1 MLRKLLYLFFVF
13 FISLSASAQTHLMG
27 NGTINTCSGTF
38 YDSGG
43 NGGDY
48 ANNENYTLTIC
59 SSVPGNCVRLNFT
72 LFDLENNF
80 DELTIYNGPSTAS
93 PLVGVFTGNVSPGLI
108 TGSSGCLTLVF
119 TSDAII
125 RSAGWVALISCVVC
139 STPGCATTCNGGAAP
154 SNDACSGAVNIGS
167 LPAPAPC
174 PSGIGALTSS
184 NTTNLCANPE
194 FPYTSML
201 GCQPAGNMSSPAS
214 DVWYRFT
221 ISGPSLNVSISG
233 GLATPNIGLYEGTS
247 CASLI
252 PRGCAIG
259 AAGNLNTTFSGLAA
273 GTYFLQ
279 VSGGNVADQCNFN
292 LTLQNNYDC
301 AGCVIQSNLTATPP
315 PVNGSYP
322 AGQLVNFCYT
332 ISDYNQTSAN
342 WLHGIVPTFG
352 PGWDMSTFTPVSATN
367 CSGAGTWNW
376 YNTNITSSATGNVSG
391 PGFYY
396 ESNLGN
402 PSGLTDGNPG
412 NNFGDNNGAN
422 LCDWTFCFSVRT
434 VPLAQCV
441 PGTSLNI
448 NIDSYGD
455 GESGSWTS
463 VACTQ
468 DPITNFFATLNC
480 CQAPTVATTDPLCP
494 GQNTG
499 SAIATGMG
507 ASPWDYV
514 WTNSTGTV
522 LLTQNNIPGNGTLN
536 GLAPGNYTVSVTDNN
551 GCTSSAAFTIN
562 AAPPFSAIMNT
573 TNLTCNNS
581 NNGSASVVISG
592 GTPGFSYVWTP
603 SGSGANPVALSANN
617 YTVTITDALG
627 CTTSASGIVA
637 QPAVIVA
644 SVVSKT
650 NVDCNGGQNGSIT
663 VSTAGGTP
671 GYSYVWS
678 NGAAG
683 ATISS
688 LSAGVY
694 TVTVTDSRG
703 CTGFMTVGITQPS
716 AIVLAMSSTAASCGS
731 NNGTASVA
739 AIGGTPG
746 YTYAWSPSGGTSSF
760 ANGLGAGG
768 YNVTVTDSR
777 GCTLLGNVVVSN
789 SSGPTTS
796 ISSSVNVTCFGGS
809 NGSATANV
817 VGGLAPISYTWTP
830 SGGTGITASGLS
842 AGNYTVTATDGA
854 GCTSAASVVIS
865 TPLQL
870 TAAISTNVPV
880 SCSYENDGSL
890 TVQGS
895 GGTPAYSYSWSGGS
909 VNATDNNLLPGTY
922 TVTITD
928 ANGCTASATGT
939 VTAPALLQIN
949 ISSNT
954 PASCNLGSNGAATVA
969 AIGGTPGYSYVWSNG
984 TIGTTNTGL
993 AAGTYTVTA
1002 TDANGCVATQI
1013 VVISEATPLVLALAS
1028 TGTTCGSS
1036 NGSASVVVGGG
1047 TPGYTYS
1054 WNPSGGTGNSASGLG
1069 SGNYSVLVTDAN
1081 GCTAIGNVSVPSA
1094 NGPVLSV
1101 ASSNHISCPG
1111 GNDGDISIN
1120 IVGGAPPYNYV
1131 WSNGSISTA
1140 INTLAAGTYTLT
1152 VTDDNGCSTAIIVSL
1167 TQPSAF
1173 SFVDVVVT
1181 AHCGQADGDLTINT
1195 SGGTAPYSYSW
1206 SNGASGS
1213 NQITNVISG
1222 TYTVTVSDANGCT
1235 ASSSGIIPDAPAPLI
1250 TLNNSIDASC
1260 FGVADGR
1267 IRVNVAGGVPPYNLL
1282 WSNGAVGLL
1291 NSNIAAGT
1299 YTVTATDA
1307 VGCTATF
1314 QSSISE
1320 PTAISLIPGS
1330 TAATC
1335 GSANGSA
1342 NIVAGGGTGPFS
1354 YAWSPIGGN
1363 AATASNLGAGS
1374 YTVVVTDANGCTEQM
1389 NVNVGSS
1396 NGPSAAVLLQS
1407 DVRCNGGNDGALTIS
1422 VNGGVAPYVYVW
1434 SASGSGISGVGL
1446 TARNYTVTVTDA
1458 NGCSSMVSATINEPT
1473 ALSTIPSTYTSHCGQ
1488 SDGSADIIVNGGTPV
1503 YAYNWSTGTSLNNT
1517 LSSVPSGS
1525 YTVTVT
1531 DANGCT
1537 FATTVN
1543 IPNQAGPVVSISTL
1557 NNVSCNNGNDGSV
1570 SVGIAGGNNPFNYIW
1585 SNGISS
1591 AANSNLSAGNYTVTI
1606 TDAFGCTS
1614 ALVAT
1619 ITEPAA
1625 IPLTFVNTISTCGN
1639 SNGSSTVTPNGGTAP
1654 FSYSWSSGSLG
1665 ATANA
1670 LTAGIYTVTVTDA
1683 SGCSV
1688 SDNTIINA
1696 AGGPT
1701 LAFGGQTDVS
1711 CAGGSDGTATVLVT
1725 AGNGPFTYDW
1735 LPSGGTASTGIG
1747 LSAGN
1752 YKVSV
1757 TDVNGCSTTF
1767 NFDILEP
1774 LPLIVNNLTTAVTC
1788 NGGSNGTADIDAQ
1801 DGTAPYIFNWSPGGI
1816 MSSNRINLPAGNYD
1830 VTVTDAKGCTKQTL
1844 AVVSEP
1850 TAISGVSSSLS
1861 AACYGDNTGSA
1872 SIVASGGISPYTFL
1886 WNTGA
1891 IGSQLNGV
1899 FAGTYS
1905 VTISDNNGCTY
1916 PTTIVVGEASAIVM
1930 STLVTDAS
1938 CGNANGTALVSA
1950 SGGTG
1955 AFGFQWSTGAATTT
1969 ISGLAAGAYTVI
1981 ATDANGCTSTT
1992 LAAVANLGGPTLSV
2006 LSTSDISCNGGA
2018 DGNAEV
2024 SVTSG
2029 NGPFSFSWMPSGG
2042 NAAIASG
2049 LTAGAY
2055 AVNVTD
2061 VNGCVTSININLT
2074 EPTALNL
2081 ALSSTQETCGNAN
2094 GTSSVMVNGGSG
2106 GYSYTWSNGNQSA
2119 IATSL
2124 PAGNY
2129 TVTVT
2134 DINGCTEQGSINV
2147 SSPVALT
2154 ANGNTTAA
2162 SCFNGNDGSA
2172 TINTNGG
2179 TAPFN
2184 YLWNQGTVTA
2194 TASGLSAGTYTVTV
2208 SDANG
2213 CTHVE
2218 VLVVG
2223 QASLINLVTNTTSA
2237 TCGASNG
2244 DANVV
2249 GAGGTG
2255 ALTYTW
2261 STGQAGTNI
2270 NALAAGSY
2278 TVTATDANGC
2288 TESTTASV
2296 ANLGGPSVAIV
2307 STTDVSCNAG
2317 NNGSAEVITNAGN
2330 GPFTYSW
2337 IPSGGNGTQA
2347 LGLVAG
2353 SYTAVVT
2360 DVNGCVTNTPIQI
2373 NEPTALQLQLNTQQ
2387 ATCGFANG
2395 SATAIVSGGTGAYGY
2410 NWSNGS
2416 NGSNTISSLSSG
2428 NYSVTIT
2435 DANGC
2440 TIANAATI
2448 SNAGGATL
2456 AVTNV
2461 TPASCNG
2468 YSNGSASIII
2478 TGGNGPFS
2486 YNWTPTGGNG
2496 ASASGLAAGNY
2507 TLAVT
2512 DVNGCITQQVVSI
2525 LEPAALVSVSSTTP
2539 AQCNASN
2546 GSAQVQI
2553 SGGTGAYTYN
2563 WNSGHNTNTAM
2574 GLTTGNYTVTVS
2586 DANGCTLSTTLAVSG
2601 LPGPSIDNITT
2612 SNVLCFGAAN
2622 GSAQLQVSSES
2633 APYNYAWSNGSNNP
2647 TAIGLNAGNY
2657 TVTVTDNFGCTDAD
2671 VFTIQ
2676 QPQVLSA
2683 ITQPIQ
2689 MVSCFGGN
2697 NGSANTIASG
2707 GTSPY
2712 SYSWSTGANTMA
2724 ASNLIAGTY
2733 SVTITDQNGCTE
2745 IQSTTIT
2752 EPILLGLTQNSAT
2765 MVSCFGGSNGAVLFT
2780 ANGGTSPYQYLWS
2793 NGVTTANNSNIPAG
2807 NYTLVLTDANGC
2819 TTTRSV
2825 NITQPSLLTFNPAVI
2840 TNVNCFNGND
2850 GQAVVSSTGGVPPYS
2865 YQWSTGSI
2873 NSSLQNLNA
2882 GNYTVVATDANGCT
2896 SHQIIQV
2903 AQPPA
2908 IAIQSTV
2915 NGIPCFGMS
2924 NASISILTS
2933 GGVGPYTYNWSNG
2946 AVTNT
2951 VSTLPQGIYTVQILD
2966 AHLCPF
2972 DTTFTITQPT
2982 ALQASVNHPDTI
2994 CIGQSTNLIA
3004 TVSGGTAGYSYLWN
3018 TANTA
3023 SSISVSPTINNT
3035 YSVLVTDANGC
3046 TETVSNI
3053 PVLVFPALSVN
3064 MTVTEDS
3071 ICEGEST
3078 ILAAYASGGNGG
3090 PYTYTWNAIGTSV
3103 SGFTSNPDSNYV
3115 YTVSLSDGCT
3125 ILEPTAQQLVIV
3137 HPLPVVSFLPIDQKG
3152 CNPVTVNFTSTS
3164 ITTNGANYEWDF
3176 GDGSNGSGKNISHT
3190 YTEDGTYD
3198 VGLIV
3203 TDIYGCESQ
3212 LQQNNIITV
3221 WPLPT
3226 AFYTSQPQEVSILHP
3241 IVQFLNGSS
3250 GAVASHWDFGDN
3262 TLNTNDWSPE
3272 HTFGDTGRYVVALI
3286 AISNEGCVDTFY
3298 NEIIVKGETTFY
3310 IPNAFSPNNDGYN
3323 EFFTGYGIGIT
3334 HADFKVFDRWGK
3346 LMFESSDLN
3355 KGWDGTYQNNG
3366 DRCAEGVYIYLF
3378 KVYNGQPAPLEF
3390 TGKVSLVR

>member
-1 MLRKLLYLFFVF
+1 MLRKIIYLIFLF
-13 FISLSASAQTHLMG
+13 FISLHSNAQTHLMG
-27 NGTINTCSGTF
+27 NGTINTCGGTF

-43 NGGDY
+43 NAGDY
-48 ANNENYTLTIC
+48 ANNENYTLTFC

-72 LFDLENNF
+72 FFDLENNF
-80 DELTIYNGPSTAS
+80 DELTIYNGPNTAS

-108 TGSSGCLTLVF
+108 TGSSGCLTIVF

-125 RSAGWVALISCVVC
+125 RSAGWSALVSCVIC
-139 STPGCATTCNGGAAP
+139 STPGCATTCSSGP
-154 SNDACSGAVNIGS
+154 TPLNDACSGALNLGS

-174 PSGIGALTSS
+174 PSGIGALTNT

-194 FPYTSML
+194 FPYTSLL
-201 GCQPAGNMSSPAS
+201 GCQPTGNMSSPAS

-221 ISGPSLNVSISG
+221 ITGPSINVSISG
-233 GLATPNIGLYEGTS
+233 GLTTPNVGLYEGNS

-259 AAGNLNTTFSGLAA
+259 AAGNLNATFSGLAA
-273 GTYFLQ
+273 GTYYLQ
-279 VSGGNVADQCNFN
+279 VSGGNVADQCNFT

-301 AGCVIQSNLTATPP
+301 AGCVIQSNLTAVPP
-315 PVNGSYP
+315 PVNGTYP

-342 WLHGIVPTFG
+342 WLHGVVPSLG
-352 PGWDMSTFTPVSATN
+352 PGWDMSTFTPVSTTN

-402 PSGLTDGNPG
+402 AGGVTDGNPG

-448 NIDSYGD
+448 NIDTYGD

-480 CQAPTVATTDPLCP
+480 CQAPTIVTTNPLCT

-499 SAIATGMG
+499 SAVATGMG
-507 ASPWDYV
+507 ASPWNYI
-514 WTNSTGTV
+514 WTNSTGTI
-522 LLTQNNIPGNGTLN
+522 LLTQNNVPGTGTIS

-551 GCTSSAAFTIN
+551 GCTSTAAFTIN
-562 AAPPFSAIMNT
+562 AAPAFSAIMNT

-592 GTPGFSYVWTP
+592 GTPGFSYAWSP
-603 SGSGANPVALSANN
+603 SGSGANPVALGANT
-617 YTVTITDALG
+617 YTVTITDANG
-627 CTTSASGIVA
+627 CTTSANGTVT

-644 SVVSKT
+644 SVVTKT

-663 VSTAGGTP
+663 VSTVGGTP
-671 GYSYVWS
+671 GYSYAWS

-683 ATISS
+683 STISS

-703 CTGFMTVGITQPS
+703 CTGFMIVGITEPS
-716 AIVLAMSSTAASCGS
+716 PIVLGMSSTAASCGS
-731 NNGTASVA
+731 NNGTGSVA

-746 YTYAWSPSGGTSSF
+746 YTYAWSPSGGSTSF
-760 ANGLGAGG
+760 ASGLSAGG

-777 GCTLLGNVVVSN
+777 GCTMLGNVVVSN

-796 ISSSVNVTCFGGS
+796 ISSSVNVTCFGGT

-817 VGGLAPISYTWTP
+817 VGGAAPISYNWTP
-830 SGGTGITASGLS
+830 SGGTGSFASGLV

-854 GCTSAASVVIS
+854 GCTSAASVVITS
-865 TPLQL
+865 PLQL
-870 TAAISTNVPV
+870 TASISNNVST
-880 SCSYENDGSL
+880 SCSYQNDGSL

-895 GGTPAYSYSWSGGS
+895 GGTLAYSYIWSGGS
-909 VNATDNNLLPGTY
+909 INATDNNLLPGTY

-928 ANGCTASATGT
+928 ANGCTASTTGT

-954 PASCNLGSNGAATVA
+954 PATCNLGDDGAATVTVV
-969 AIGGTPGYSYVWSNG
+969 GGTPGYSYIWSNG
-984 TIGTTNTGL
+984 TVGATNTGL
-993 AAGTYTVTA
+993 TAGTYTVTA
-1002 TDANGCVATQI
+1002 TDANGCVATRI
-1013 VVISEATPLVLALAS
+1013 VVISQATPLVLALSS
-1028 TGTTCGSS
+1028 TGTTCGST
-1036 NGSASVVVGGG
+1036 NGTTSVIVGGG

-1054 WNPSGGTGNSASGLG
+1054 WSPSGGTGSSASGLNA
-1069 SGNYSVLVTDAN
+1069 GNYSVLVTDAN

-1101 ASSNHISCPG
+1101 ASSNNISCPS

-1120 IVGGAPPYNYV
+1120 VVGGATPYTYA
-1131 WSNGSISTA
+1131 WSNGGASAS
-1140 INTLAAGTYTLT
+1140 INTLTAGTYTLT
-1152 VTDDNGCSTAIIVSL
+1152 VTDNNGCSTAIIVSL
-1167 TQPSAF
+1167 IQPAAF
-1173 SFVDVVVT
+1173 TFVNVAIT

-1195 SGGTAPYSYSW
+1195 SGGTSPYTYLW

-1213 NQITNVISG
+1213 NQINNVLSG
-1222 TYTVTVSDANGCT
+1222 TYTFTVSDANGCT
-1235 ASSSGIIPDAPAPLI
+1235 ASSFGVIPDEPAPTI

-1282 WSNGAVGLL
+1282 WSNGTVGLL

-1299 YTVTATDA
+1299 YTVTVTDA

-1320 PTAISLIPGS
+1320 PTSISLVPSS
-1330 TAATC
+1330 TTATC

-1342 NIVAGGGTGPFS
+1342 NIVAVGGTGPYS

-1363 AATASNLGAGS
+1363 AATATNLGAGS
-1374 YTVVVTDANGCTEQM
+1374 YTVVVSDANGCTEQM

-1396 NGPSAAVLLQS
+1396 NGPSAVVLLQT
-1407 DVRCNGGNDGALTIS
+1407 DVSCNGGNDGALTIS
-1422 VNGGVAPYVYVW
+1422 VNGGVAPYVYAW
-1434 SASGSGISGVGL
+1434 SAIGSGTTGVGL
-1446 TARNYTVTVTDA
+1446 TAGNYTVTVTD
-1458 NGCSSMVSATINEPT
+1458 NNSCTSVVSATINEPT
-1473 ALSTIPSTYTSHCGQ
+1473 ALSTIPSTYISHCGQ
-1488 SDGSADIIVNGGTPV
+1488 ADGGADIIVNGGTPV
-1503 YAYNWSTGTSLNNT
+1503 YAYNWSTGTSVNNT
-1517 LSSVPSGS
+1517 LSNVPSGS
-1525 YTVTVT
+1525 FTVTVT

-1537 FATTVN
+1537 LATTVN
-1543 IPNQAGPVVSISTL
+1543 IPNQVGPVVSISTL
-1557 NNVSCNNGNDGSV
+1557 NNVTCNNGNDGSV
-1570 SVGIAGGNNPFNYIW
+1570 SVGIAGGNNPFNYAW
-1585 SNGISS
+1585 SNGTSS
-1591 AANSNLSAGNYTVTI
+1591 AANSNLTAGNYTVTI

-1614 ALVAT
+1614 TLIAT

-1639 SNGSSTVTPNGGTAP
+1639 SNGSSIVTPNGGTAP
-1654 FSYSWSSGSLG
+1654 YSYSWSSGSIN
-1665 ATANA
+1665 ATANT
-1670 LTAGIYTVTVTDA
+1670 LSAGVYTVTVTDA
-1683 SGCSV
+1683 LGCTS

-1711 CAGGSDGTATVLVT
+1711 CAGGSDGTATVIVI

-1735 LPSGGTASTGIG
+1735 LPSGGTAATGTG

-1774 LPLIVNNLTTAVTC
+1774 LPLLVNNLTTPAFC
-1788 NGGSNGTADIDAQ
+1788 NGGSDGTADIDAQ
-1801 DGTAPYIFNWSPGGI
+1801 DGTAPYIFDWSPGGI
-1816 MSSNRINLPAGNYD
+1816 LTSNRINLPAGNYN

-1844 AVVSEP
+1844 AIVTEP
-1850 TAISGVSSSLS
+1850 TAISGVPSSVD
-1861 AACYGDNTGSA
+1861 AACNGDNTGSA

-1891 IGSQLNGV
+1891 VGSQLNGV
-1899 FAGTYS
+1899 TAGTYT
-1905 VTISDNNGCTY
+1905 VTISDNNGCPY
-1916 PTTIVVGEASAIVM
+1916 PTTIAVSEAPAIFM
-1930 STLVTDAS
+1930 SILATDAS
-1938 CGNANGTALVSA
+1938 CGNANGTASVSA
-1950 SGGTG
+1950 IGGTG

-1981 ATDANGCTSTT
+1981 ATDGNGCTSTT

-2006 LSTSDISCNGGA
+2006 LSSTDISCNGGA

-2029 NGPFSFSWMPSGG
+2029 NGP
-2042 NAAIASG
+2042 
-2049 LTAGAY
+2049 Y
-2055 AVNVTD
+2055 
-2061 VNGCVTSININLT
+2061 
-2074 EPTALNL
+2074 
-2081 ALSSTQETCGNAN
+2081 
-2094 GTSSVMVNGGSG
+2094 
-2106 GYSYTWSNGNQSA
+2106 
-2119 IATSL
+2119 
-2124 PAGNY
+2124 
-2129 TVTVT
+2129 
-2134 DINGCTEQGSINV
+2134 
-2147 SSPVALT
+2147 
-2154 ANGNTTAA
+2154 
-2162 SCFNGNDGSA
+2162 
-2172 TINTNGG
+2172 
-2179 TAPFN
+2179 
-2184 YLWNQGTVTA
+2184 
-2194 TASGLSAGTYTVTV
+2194 
-2208 SDANG
+2208 
-2213 CTHVE
+2213 
-2218 VLVVG
+2218 
-2223 QASLINLVTNTTSA
+2223 
-2237 TCGASNG
+2237 
-2244 DANVV
+2244 
-2249 GAGGTG
+2249 
-2255 ALTYTW
+2255 
-2261 STGQAGTNI
+2261 
-2270 NALAAGSY
+2270 
-2278 TVTATDANGC
+2278 
-2288 TESTTASV
+2288 
-2296 ANLGGPSVAIV
+2296 
-2307 STTDVSCNAG
+2307 
-2317 NNGSAEVITNAGN
+2317 
-2330 GPFTYSW
+2330 TYSW
-2337 IPSGGNGTQA
+2337 IPFGGSGTLATGLTAGN
-2347 LGLVAG
+2347 
-2353 SYTAVVT
+2353 YTAVVT
-2360 DVNGCVTNTPIQI
+2360 DVNGCITNTPIQI
-2373 NEPTALQLQLNTQQ
+2373 NEPAALQIQLNTQQ

-2395 SATAIVSGGTGAYGY
+2395 SATAVVSGGTGAYGY

-2416 NGSNTISSLSSG
+2416 SGSSSINSLASG

-2440 TIANAATI
+2440 TTANSATI

-2478 TGGNGPFS
+2478 VGGNGPFS
-2486 YNWTPTGGNG
+2486 YNWTPSGGNA

-2512 DVNGCITQQVVSI
+2512 DVNGCVTQQVVSI
-2525 LEPAALVSVSSTTP
+2525 LEPTALVSVPLTTP
-2539 AQCNASN
+2539 TKCNASS

-2563 WNSGHNTNTAM
+2563 WNNGQNTNTAT

-2586 DANGCTLSTTLAVSG
+2586 DANGCTLSSTLAVSG
-2601 LPGPSIDNITT
+2601 LPGPSIDNISTT
-2612 SNVLCFGAAN
+2612 NALCFGAAN
-2622 GSAQLQVSSES
+2622 GSAQIQVSSGS
-2633 APYNYAWSNGSNNP
+2633 APYNYVWSNGSSNP
-2647 TAIGLNAGNY
+2647 TANGLNAGNY
-2657 TVTVTDNFGCTDAD
+2657 AVTVTDNFGCTDAD

-2676 QPQVLSA
+2676 EPTVLSA
-2683 ITQPIQ
+2683 ITQPVQ
-2689 MVSCFGGN
+2689 MVSCFSGN

-2712 SYSWSTGANTMA
+2712 SYVWSTGANTITA
-2724 ASNLIAGTY
+2724 NNLIAGTY
-2733 SVTITDQNGCTE
+2733 SVIITDQNGCTE
-2745 IQSTTIT
+2745 VQSTTIT
-2752 EPILLGLTQNSAT
+2752 QPTLLGLTQNSAT
-2765 MVSCFGGSNGAVLFT
+2765 MVSCFGGSNGEAT
-2780 ANGGTSPYQYLWS
+2780 YAAIGGTSPYQYLWS
-2793 NGVTTANNSNIPAG
+2793 NGVITANNSNISAG
-2807 NYTLVLTDANGC
+2807 NYTIVLTDANGC
-2819 TTTRSV
+2819 IATSSV
-2825 NITQPSLLTFNPAVI
+2825 NITQPTPLAFNPAVI

-2850 GQAVVSSTGGVPPYS
+2850 GQATVSSNGGVPPYS
-2865 YQWSTGSI
+2865 YQWSTGSSNASI
-2873 NSSLQNLNA
+2873 QNLIA
-2882 GNYTVVATDANGCT
+2882 GNYTVIVTDANGCT
-2896 SHQIIQV
+2896 SNQNIQV
-2903 AQPPA
+2903 AQPTA
-2908 IAIQSTV
+2908 ITIQPTV

-2924 NASISILTS
+2924 NASISVSTS

-2946 AVTNT
+2946 AITNT

-3115 YTVSLSDGCT
+3115 YTVILSDGCT

-3262 TLNTNDWSPE
+3262 TLSTNDWSPE

-3346 LMFESSDLN
+3346 LMFESSDLS

-3366 DRCAEGVYIYLF
+3366 DRCAEGVYVYLF